1 FAAIRS
7 QGVEAIVVAEGPGSF
22 THRQLIVQ
30 LVEDLRLPAVY
41 PIRECVD
48 LGGLVSYSANLPSLF
63 RQAARQVAQILKGTK
78 PGDIPFYR
86 TTEFDL
92 VINLKTAKALGLTVP
107 ATVLVRA
114 NEVIE

>member
-1 FAAIRS
+1 MSLSLTVLKAHQEAEYRRAFAAIRN

-48 LGGLVSYSANLPSLF
+48 LADSCRIPPTYRACF
-63 RQAARQVAQILKGTK
+63 AK
-78 PGDIPFYR
+78 P
-86 TTEFDL
+86 
-92 VINLKTAKALGLTVP
+92 
-107 ATVLVRA
+107 LVRWLRY
-114 NEVIE
+114 